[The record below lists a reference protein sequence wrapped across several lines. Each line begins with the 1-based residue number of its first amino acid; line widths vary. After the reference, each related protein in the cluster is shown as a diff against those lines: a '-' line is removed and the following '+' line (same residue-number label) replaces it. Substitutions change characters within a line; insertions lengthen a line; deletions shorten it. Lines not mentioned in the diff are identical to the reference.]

1 MEQRIEDENDGDI
14 RGFLSKKYNYAPVYT
29 ENKFVVF
36 DEDDEDYGLV
46 GFQKIDQTVFYPVEM
61 KCANDEQDENVTRY
75 KLFQDFLANF
85 ESDFNEE
92 DLDIDEEVKRSGII
106 GLENPGDISFD
117 AVECI
122 EKFDQFFE
130 KEEVEIVEKKST
142 ESKEKVKT
150 GLVKKSVNFSNQDP
164 EEKEVFDPIAFYQ
177 QTEMLKSMNIV
188 SNDQEEIPKK
198 KSVRNRKIP
207 KKYLLWKLSI
217 PQSSTLVTKYQKDRY
232 WITYPL

>member
-1 MEQRIEDENDGDI
+1 MEQRIEEENDGDI

-36 DEDDEDYGLV
+36 DEDNEDYGLV
-46 GFQKIDQTVFYPVEM
+46 GFQKVDQTVFYPVEM
-61 KCANDEQDENVTRY
+61 KCAIKFDEQDENVTRY

-85 ESDFNEE
+85 EKDFNEE

-150 GLVKKSVNFSNQDP
+150 GLIKKSVSNCRVNFSNQDP
-164 EEKEVFDPIAFYQ
+164 EEQEVFDPIAFYQ

-188 SNDQEEIPKK
+188 SHDQEEIPKK

-207 KKYLLWKLSI
+207 KKYLL
-217 PQSSTLVTKYQKDRY
+217 
-232 WITYPL
+232 